1 MLNFK
6 STNEALD
13 RLKKEVTVYEALSAQ
28 VREGAETL
36 FNLRTNA
43 HISVLAP
50 CERYLS
56 DLKNAPVELDR
67 AIRDLHIEFASF
79 ERSVSSLEANAK
91 SLMIQTGGVAG
102 GGIVAGVGVA
112 AFAPTAAMAIATTF
126 GTAGTGTAISA
137 LSGAAATNAALA
149 WLGGGALAAGGGG
162 MSAGSALLAL
172 AGPVG
177 WAIGGTCLIGAGGYA
192 WYRQIQIAEDA
203 NQKTVAV
210 HKEVLVLERAHH
222 EISGL
227 IDQTRQFESGIIEF
241 LKGLRTSAPEDYLE
255 FTKEDKMRVGSL
267 INNCNSFGEILRRKI
282 EILPE

>member
-13 RLKKEVTVYEALSAQ
+13 RLKKKVADYEKVSAQ
-28 VREGAETL
+28 VRVEAETL
-36 FNLRTNA
+36 FGLRTNA
-43 HISVLAP
+43 HITVLAP

-56 DLKNAPVELDR
+56 DLKNAPVELDK
-67 AIRDLHIEFASF
+67 AIRDLRIEFATF
-79 ERSVSSLEANAK
+79 DQSVNSLETQAK
-91 SLMIQTGGVAG
+91 SLAFQAGGAALGGV
-102 GGIVAGVGVA
+102 VTGVGVA
-112 AFAPTAAMAIATTF
+112 AFSPTAAMAVATAF
-126 GTAGTGTAISA
+126 GTASTGTAISA

-162 MSAGSALLAL
+162 MSAGGALLAL

-203 NQKTVAV
+203 NQKTAAV

-222 EISGL
+222 EITCL
-227 IDQTRQFESGIIEF
+227 ISQTRQFESGIITF
-241 LKGLRTSAPEDYLE
+241 LKELRTSAPEDYLE
-255 FTKEDKMRVGSL
+255 FTDDDKMRVGSL
-267 INNCNSFGEILRRKI
+267 INNCNSFGEILRKKI
-282 EILPE
+282 EILPG